1 MANISVT
8 PQGQIYL
15 CKTPLVSDYKHQLT
29 FSNLQAQL
37 SYFNSKI
44 EKTFDNYTYIKHD
57 NMIKVGENIDNIIN
71 CNYLFY
77 KNTGFTNKYYFCFVT
92 NMEYINEN
100 CTAIYFTTDVF
111 QTWQFDIN
119 YHPCFVEREHVND
132 DTIGLHTVE
141 ENLNVGEVVEESLD
155 EYTGFTGYYICVSST
170 YEPTSSTYYDSKS
183 GTWKPVKSSYY
194 GVNLYNGQIFGDTIF
209 MFDPDRLLIFE
220 VSLFID
226 QIIKDGHA
234 GDISAMFIIPKGLF
248 GENDLLTHH
257 GYNGEG
263 TQAIQYTYYLPK
275 EKESIISATKTI
287 QKTHSFSGFTPKNNK
302 CFVYPYNYLYVSNNV
317 GNDNIYKYE
326 DFSSNNVV
334 FDLEF
339 AISIGCTGRMTP
351 KNYKNITTNY
361 NESIIIPKF
370 PTCSWSGDAFT
381 NWLTQNA
388 INIPTQIANIGV
400 NTLTATGSAIAGNMT
415 GGVMGGISVTNSIA
429 SLIGEFYQ
437 ASLLPAIKQGTNN
450 ADINYLATKNKI
462 QFHHMRVKTEFLQV
476 IDNYFSMFGYKINR
490 VKSPN
495 ITGRNNWNYV
505 KTTNANF
512 TGNIPQSDILQINNM
527 FNNGVTLWHN
537 PNNMYNYSSNNSI
550 V

>member
-77 KNTGFTNKYYFCFVT
+77 KNTGFTNKYYFCFIT

-132 DTIGLHTVE
+132 DTIGAHTVE
-141 ENLNVGEVVEESLD
+141 ENLNVGEVICESID
-155 EYTGFTGYYICVSST
+155 EYNKFTGYYIAVGST
-170 YEPTSSTYYDSKS
+170 YEPSSSKDSTGADVNKTYS
-183 GTWKPVKSSYY
+183 
-194 GVNLYNGQIFGDTIF
+194 GVNLYNGQVFGDTIF
-209 MFDPDRLLIFE
+209 LFDTSELSILGVTMFIE
-220 VSLFID
+220 
-226 QIIKDGHA
+226 QIIKEGHA
-234 GDISAMFIIPKGLF
+234 SDISSMFIVPKNLF
-248 GENDLLTHH
+248 DKNTELLKHT
-257 GYNGEG
+257 GYYGDSLPLVN
-263 TQAIQYTYYLPK
+263 YFYYVPI
-275 EKESIISATKTI
+275 EKEAIETDSKTI
-287 QKTHSFSGFTPKNNK
+287 SKTHSFSGFTPRNNK
-302 CFVYPYNYLYVSNNV
+302 CYCYPYNYLYVTNHV
-317 GNDNIYKYE
+317 GNDNILKYE
-326 DFSSNNVV
+326 DFSSNNCV

-339 AISIGCTGRMTP
+339 AISIGGSGRMLP
-351 KNYKNITTNY
+351 KNYKNIARNY

-388 INIPTQIANIGV
+388 VNIPTQIANIGV
-400 NTLTATGSAIAGNMT
+400 NTLTATGSAITGNMT

-450 ADINYLATKNKI
+450 ADINYLANRNKI
-462 QFHHMRVKTEFLQV
+462 TFYHMRVKTEFLQV
-476 IDNYFSMFGYKINR
+476 IDNYFTMFGYKINR

>member
-1 MANISVT
+1 MATISVT

-132 DTIGLHTVE
+132 DTIGAHTVE
-141 ENLNVGEVVEESLD
+141 ENLNVGEVICESID
-155 EYTGFTGYYICVSST
+155 EYNKFTGYYIAVSST
-170 YEPTSSTYYDSKS
+170 YEPSSSKDSTGADVNKTYS
-183 GTWKPVKSSYY
+183 

-209 MFDPDRLLIFE
+209 LFDTDELSILGVTMFIE
-220 VSLFID
+220 
-226 QIIKDGHA
+226 QIIKEGHA
-234 GDISAMFIIPKGLF
+234 SDISSMFIVPKNLF
-248 GENDLLTHH
+248 DKNTELLKHT
-257 GYNGEG
+257 GYYGDSLPLVN
-263 TQAIQYTYYLPK
+263 YFYYVPI
-275 EKESIISATKTI
+275 EKETIETDSKSIS
-287 QKTHSFSGFTPKNNK
+287 KTHSFSSYVPRNNK
-302 CFVYPYNYLYVSNNV
+302 CFVYPYNYLYVTNHV
-317 GNDNIYKYE
+317 GNDNILKYE
-326 DFSSNNVV
+326 DFSSNNCV

-339 AISIGCTGRMTP
+339 AISIGGSGRMLP
-351 KNYKNITTNY
+351 KNYKNIERNY

-388 INIPTQIANIGV
+388 VNIPTQIANIGV
-400 NTLTATGSAIAGNMT
+400 NTLTATGSAITGNMT

-450 ADINYLATKNKI
+450 ADINYLANRNRIT
-462 QFHHMRVKTEFLQV
+462 FYHMRVKTEFLQV

>member
-77 KNTGFTNKYYFCFVT
+77 KNTGFTNKYYFCFIT

-100 CTAIYFTTDVF
+100 CTAIYFTIDIF

-141 ENLNVGEVVEESLD
+141 ENLNVGEVVAESID
-155 EYTGFTGYYICVSST
+155 EYNKFTGYYIAVSST
-170 YEPTSSTYYDSKS
+170 YEPSTSKDNTSADVNNTYS
-183 GTWKPVKSSYY
+183 

-209 MFDPDRLLIFE
+209 LFDPDELSILG
-220 VSLFID
+220 VTMFIE
-226 QIIKDGHA
+226 QIIKEGHA
-234 GDISAMFIIPKGLF
+234 NDISSMFIVPKNLF
-248 GENDLLTHH
+248 NKNNDLLKHT
-257 GYNGEG
+257 GYYGDSLPLTN
-263 TQAIQYTYYLPK
+263 YFYYVPI
-275 EKESIISATKTI
+275 EKETIETDSKTI
-287 QKTHSFSGFTPKNNK
+287 SKTHSFSGVSIRNNK
-302 CFVYPYNYLYVSNNV
+302 CYCYPYNYFYVTNHV
-317 GNDNIYKYE
+317 GNDNILKYE
-326 DFSSNNVV
+326 DFSTNNCV

-339 AISIGCTGRMTP
+339 AISIGGTGRMLP
-351 KNYKNITTNY
+351 KNYKNIARNY

-388 INIPTQIANIGV
+388 VNIPTQIANIGV
-400 NTLTATGSAIAGNMT
+400 NTLTATGSAITGNMT

-450 ADINYLATKNKI
+450 ADINYLANKNRI
-462 QFHHMRVKTEFLQV
+462 TFYHMRVKTEFLQI
-476 IDNYFSMFGYKINR
+476 IDNYFTMFGYKVNT

-505 KTTNANF
+505 KTINANF

-527 FNNGVTLWHN
+527 FNNGVTFWHN
-537 PNNMYNYSSNNSI
+537 PNNMYDYSSNNSI

>member
-1 MANISVT
+1 MGNISVT

-77 KNTGFTNKYYFCFVT
+77 KNTGFTNKYYFCFIT

-132 DTIGLHTVE
+132 DTIGAHTVE
-141 ENLNVGEVVEESLD
+141 ENLNVGEVIEESETTD
-155 EYTGFTGYYICVSST
+155 
-170 YEPTSSTYYDSKS
+170 
-183 GTWKPVKSSYY
+183 SSYTNEY
-194 GVNLYNGQIFGDTIF
+194 GYFIGIMSGYTPADGQSRGGKNYDGISVLNNVVSGLDLFLFKITDRASIFNVLYFLARTND
-209 MFDPDRLLIFE
+209 
-220 VSLFID
+220 
-226 QIIKDGHA
+226 DGKIN
-234 GDISAMFIIPKGLF
+234 DIGNMFIIPNVSINEARLSLHTFPYVYGGVTL
-248 GENDLLTHH
+248 
-257 GYNGEG
+257 G
-263 TQAIQYTYYLPK
+263 TCNYYTIPPA
-275 EKESIISATKTI
+275 SDDVVFNPTTFNTTITKR
-287 QKTHSFSGFTPKNNK
+287 HSFTGFTPKNNK
-302 CFVYPYNYLYVSNNV
+302 CFVYPYNYLYVSNNQ
-317 GNDNIYKYE
+317 GSDNIFKYE
-326 DFSSNNVV
+326 DFSGSNCV
-334 FDLEF
+334 FENQI
-339 AISIGCTGRMTP
+339 AVSIGISGRIVP
-351 KNYKNITTNY
+351 KNYRGKSY
-361 NESIIIPKF
+361 DYDESITLGKY
-370 PTCSWSGDAFT
+370 PTCGWSGDAFT
-381 NWLTQNA
+381 NWLTANA
-388 INIPTQIANIGV
+388 VNIPSQIVGNVIGSVTQFASGNVIGG
-400 NTLTATGSAIAGNMT
+400 LTNIAGT
-415 GGVMGGISVTNSIA
+415 IA
-429 SLIGEFYQ
+429 GMIGEFHK
-437 ASLLPAIKQGTNN
+437 ASLLPNIKGGQTQG
-450 ADINYLATKNKI
+450 DISFSANSMGFT
-462 QFHHMRVKTEFLQV
+462 FREMRAKTEFLQV
-476 IDNYFSMFGYKINR
+476 IDNYFSMFGYKINT

>member
-1 MANISVT
+1 MATISVT

-77 KNTGFTNKYYFCFVT
+77 KNTGFTNKYYFCFIT

-111 QTWQFDIN
+111 QTWQFDIT

-132 DTIGLHTVE
+132 DTIGAHTVE
-141 ENLNVGEVVEESLD
+141 ENLNVGEVICESID
-155 EYTGFTGYYICVSST
+155 EYNKFTGYYIAVSST
-170 YEPTSSTYYDSKS
+170 YEPSTSKDSTGADVNETYS
-183 GTWKPVKSSYY
+183 
-194 GVNLYNGQIFGDTIF
+194 GVNLYNGQVFGDTIF
-209 MFDPDRLLIFE
+209 LFDTSELSILGVTMFIE
-220 VSLFID
+220 
-226 QIIKDGHA
+226 QIIKEGHA
-234 GDISAMFIIPKGLF
+234 ADISSMFIVPKNLF
-248 GENDLLTHH
+248 DKNTELLKHT
-257 GYNGEG
+257 GYYGDSLPLVN
-263 TQAIQYTYYLPK
+263 YFYYVPI
-275 EKESIISATKTI
+275 EKEAIETDSKTI
-287 QKTHSFSGFTPKNNK
+287 SKTHSFSSYVPRNNK
-302 CFVYPYNYLYVSNNV
+302 CFVYPYNYLYVTNHV
-317 GNDNIYKYE
+317 GNDNILKYE
-326 DFSSNNVV
+326 DFSSNNCV

-339 AISIGCTGRMTP
+339 AISIGGSGRMLP
-351 KNYKNITTNY
+351 KNYKNIERNY

-388 INIPTQIANIGV
+388 VNIPTQIANIGV
-400 NTLTATGSAIAGNMT
+400 NTLTATGSALTGNMT

-450 ADINYLATKNKI
+450 ADINYLANKNRI
-462 QFHHMRVKTEFLQV
+462 TFYHMRVKTEFLQV
-476 IDNYFSMFGYKINR
+476 IDNYFTMFGYKINR
-490 VKSPN
+490 VISPN

>member
-1 MANISVT
+1 MGNISVT

-111 QTWQFDIN
+111 QTWQFQIN
-119 YHPCFVEREHVND
+119 YHPCFVEREHVNN
-132 DTIGLHTVE
+132 DTIGAHTVE
-141 ENLNVGEVVEESLD
+141 ENLNVGEVIEESETTD
-155 EYTGFTGYYICVSST
+155 SSYTNEYGYYIGIMSGYTPTDGQSSGGKNYDGISVLNNVVSGLDLFLFKITDRPSIFN
-170 YEPTSSTYYDSKS
+170 
-183 GTWKPVKSSYY
+183 V
-194 GVNLYNGQIFGDTIF
+194 LYFLARTND
-209 MFDPDRLLIFE
+209 
-220 VSLFID
+220 
-226 QIIKDGHA
+226 DGKIN
-234 GDISAMFIIPKGLF
+234 DIGNMFIIPNASINEARLSLHTFPYKYG
-248 GENDLLTHH
+248 GVQI
-257 GYNGEG
+257 G
-263 TQAIQYTYYLPK
+263 TCTYYTIPPA
-275 EKESIISATKTI
+275 SDDVVFNPTKFNTTI
-287 QKTHSFSGFTPKNNK
+287 TKRHSFTGFTPKNNK
-302 CFVYPYNYLYVSNNV
+302 CFVYPYNYLYVSNNQ
-317 GNDNIYKYE
+317 GSDNIFKYE
-326 DFSSNNVV
+326 DFSTNKCV
-334 FDLEF
+334 FENQL
-339 AISIGCTGRMTP
+339 AVSIGISGRIVP
-351 KNYKNITTNY
+351 KNYRNKLY
-361 NESIIIPKF
+361 DYDESITLGKY
-370 PTCSWSGDAFT
+370 PTCGWSGDAFT
-381 NWLTQNA
+381 NWLTANA
-388 INIPTQIANIGV
+388 VNIPSQIVGSTIGAVTQIATGNVIGG
-400 NTLTATGSAIAGNMT
+400 LTNIAGT
-415 GGVMGGISVTNSIA
+415 IA
-429 SLIGEFYQ
+429 STIGEFHK
-437 ASLLPAIKQGTNN
+437 ANLLPNIKGGQTQG
-450 ADINYLATKNKI
+450 DISFSANSMGFT
-462 QFHHMRVKTEFLQV
+462 FREMRAKTEFLQV
-476 IDNYFSMFGYKINR
+476 IDNYFSMFGYKVNT

-527 FNNGVTLWHN
+527 FNNGVTFWHN

>member
-111 QTWQFDIN
+111 QTWQFQIN

-132 DTIGLHTVE
+132 DTIGAHTVE
-141 ENLNVGEVVEESLD
+141 ENLNVGEVICESID
-155 EYTGFTGYYICVSST
+155 EYNKFTGYYIAVGST
-170 YEPTSSTYYDSKS
+170 YEPSSSKDSTGANVNKTYS
-183 GTWKPVKSSYY
+183 
-194 GVNLYNGQIFGDTIF
+194 GVNLYNGQVFGDTIF
-209 MFDPDRLLIFE
+209 LFDTSELSILGVTMFIE
-220 VSLFID
+220 
-226 QIIKDGHA
+226 QIIKEGHA
-234 GDISAMFIIPKGLF
+234 EDISSMFIVPKNLF
-248 GENDLLTHH
+248 DKKTELLKHT
-257 GYNGEG
+257 GYYGDSLPLVN
-263 TQAIQYTYYLPK
+263 YFYYVPI
-275 EKESIISATKTI
+275 EKEAIETDSKTI
-287 QKTHSFSGFTPKNNK
+287 SKTHSFSSYVPRNNK
-302 CFVYPYNYLYVSNNV
+302 CFVYPYNYLYVTNHV
-317 GNDNIYKYE
+317 GNDNILKYE
-326 DFSSNNVV
+326 DFSSNNCV

-339 AISIGCTGRMTP
+339 AISIGGTGRMLP
-351 KNYKNITTNY
+351 KNYKNIKRNY

-388 INIPTQIANIGV
+388 VNIPTQIANIGI
-400 NTLTATGSAIAGNMT
+400 NTLTATGSAISGNMT

-450 ADINYLATKNKI
+450 ADINYLANRNRIT
-462 QFHHMRVKTEFLQV
+462 FYHMRVKTEFLQV
-476 IDNYFSMFGYKINR
+476 IDNYFSMFGYKVNT

>member
-119 YHPCFVEREHVND
+119 YHPCFVEREHVNN
-132 DTIGLHTVE
+132 DTIGAHTVE
-141 ENLNVGEVVEESLD
+141 ENLNVGEVIEESETTD
-155 EYTGFTGYYICVSST
+155 SSYTNEYGYYIGIMSGYTPTDGQSSGGKNYDGISVLNNVVSGLDLFLFKITDRPS
-170 YEPTSSTYYDSKS
+170 
-183 GTWKPVKSSYY
+183 
-194 GVNLYNGQIFGDTIF
+194 IFN
-209 MFDPDRLLIFE
+209 
-220 VSLFID
+220 VLFFLARTND
-226 QIIKDGHA
+226 DGKIN
-234 GDISAMFIIPKGLF
+234 DIGNMFIIPNASINEARLSLHTFPYKYDGVQI
-248 GENDLLTHH
+248 
-257 GYNGEG
+257 G
-263 TQAIQYTYYLPK
+263 TCTYY
-275 EKESIISATKTI
+275 TI
-287 QKTHSFSGFTPKNNK
+287 PPASDDVVFNPTTFNTTIAKRHSFTGFTPKNNK
-302 CFVYPYNYLYVSNNV
+302 CFVYPYNYLYVSNNQ
-317 GNDNIYKYE
+317 GSDNIFKYE
-326 DFSSNNVV
+326 DFSTNNCV
-334 FDLEF
+334 FENQL
-339 AISIGCTGRMTP
+339 AVSIGISGRIVP
-351 KNYKNITTNY
+351 KNYKNKLY
-361 NESIIIPKF
+361 DYDESITLGKY
-370 PTCSWSGDAFT
+370 PTCGWSGDAFT
-381 NWLTQNA
+381 NWLTANA
-388 INIPTQIANIGV
+388 VNIPSQIVGSTIGAVTQIATGNVIGG
-400 NTLTATGSAIAGNMT
+400 LTNIAGT
-415 GGVMGGISVTNSIA
+415 IA
-429 SLIGEFYQ
+429 STIGEFHK
-437 ASLLPAIKQGTNN
+437 ANLLPNIKGGQTQG
-450 ADINYLATKNKI
+450 DISFSANSMGFT
-462 QFHHMRVKTEFLQV
+462 FREMRAKTEFLQV
-476 IDNYFSMFGYKINR
+476 IDNYFSMFGYKVNT

-527 FNNGVTLWHN
+527 FNNGVTFWHN

>member
-57 NMIKVGENIDNIIN
+57 NLIKVGENIDNILN

-77 KNTGFTNKYYFCFVT
+77 KNTGFTNKYYFCFIT

-111 QTWQFDIN
+111 QTWQFQIN

-132 DTIGLHTVE
+132 DTIGAHTVE
-141 ENLNVGEVVEESLD
+141 ENLNVGEVIEESETTD
-155 EYTGFTGYYICVSST
+155 SSYTNEYGYYIGIL
-170 YEPTSSTYYDSKS
+170 S
-183 GTWKPVKSSYY
+183 GYTP
-194 GVNLYNGQIFGDTIF
+194 
-209 MFDPDRLLIFE
+209 
-220 VSLFID
+220 
-226 QIIKDGHA
+226 KDGQTSGGKNYDGISVLNNVVSGLDLFLFKITDRPSIFNVLFFLA
-234 GDISAMFIIPKGLF
+234 RTNDDGKINDIGNMFIIPNASINEARLSLHTFPYK
-248 GENDLLTHH
+248 
-257 GYNGEG
+257 YEG
-263 TQAIQYTYYLPK
+263 VQLGTCSYYTIPPA
-275 EKESIISATKTI
+275 SDDVVFNPTTFNTTITKR
-287 QKTHSFSGFTPKNNK
+287 HSFTGFTPKNNK
-302 CFVYPYNYLYVSNNV
+302 CFVYPYNYLYVSNNQ
-317 GNDNIYKYE
+317 GSDNIFKYE
-326 DFSSNNVV
+326 DFSTNNCV
-334 FDLEF
+334 FENQL
-339 AISIGCTGRMTP
+339 AVSIGISGRIVP
-351 KNYKNITTNY
+351 KNYRNKLY
-361 NESIIIPKF
+361 DYDESITLGKY
-370 PTCSWSGDAFT
+370 PTCGWSGDAFT
-381 NWLTQNA
+381 NWLTANA
-388 INIPTQIANIGV
+388 VNIPSQIVGSTIGAVTQIATGNVIGG
-400 NTLTATGSAIAGNMT
+400 LTNIAGT
-415 GGVMGGISVTNSIA
+415 VA
-429 SLIGEFYQ
+429 SMIGEFHK
-437 ASLLPAIKQGTNN
+437 ANLLPNIKGGQTQG
-450 ADINYLATKNKI
+450 DISFSANSMGFT
-462 QFHHMRVKTEFLQV
+462 FREMRAKTEFLQI

-527 FNNGVTLWHN
+527 FNNGVTFWHN

>member
-1 MANISVT
+1 MATISVT

-132 DTIGLHTVE
+132 DTIGAHTVE
-141 ENLNVGEVVEESLD
+141 ENLNVGEIICESID
-155 EYTGFTGYYICVSST
+155 EYNKFTGYYIAVGST
-170 YEPTSSTYYDSKS
+170 YEPSSSKDSTGADVNKTYS
-183 GTWKPVKSSYY
+183 
-194 GVNLYNGQIFGDTIF
+194 GVNLYNGQVFGDTIF
-209 MFDPDRLLIFE
+209 LFDTDELSILGVTMFIE
-220 VSLFID
+220 QV
-226 QIIKDGHA
+226 IKEGHA
-234 GDISAMFIIPKGLF
+234 NDISSMFIVPKNLF
-248 GENDLLTHH
+248 DKNTELLKHT
-257 GYNGEG
+257 GYYGDSLPLVN
-263 TQAIQYTYYLPK
+263 YFYYVPI
-275 EKESIISATKTI
+275 EKETIETDSKSIS
-287 QKTHSFSGFTPKNNK
+287 KTHSFSSYVPRNNK
-302 CFVYPYNYLYVSNNV
+302 CFVYPYNYLYVTNHV
-317 GNDNIYKYE
+317 GNDNILKYE
-326 DFSSNNVV
+326 DFSSNNCV

-339 AISIGCTGRMTP
+339 AISIGGTGRILP
-351 KNYKNITTNY
+351 KNYKNIERNY

-388 INIPTQIANIGV
+388 VNIPTQIANIGV
-400 NTLTATGSAIAGNMT
+400 NTLTATGSALTGNMT

-450 ADINYLATKNKI
+450 ADINYLANKNRI
-462 QFHHMRVKTEFLQV
+462 TFYHMRVKTEFLQV
-476 IDNYFSMFGYKINR
+476 IDNYFTMFGYKINR

>member
-77 KNTGFTNKYYFCFVT
+77 KNTGFTNKYYFCFIT

-100 CTAIYFTTDVF
+100 CTAIYFTIDIF

-141 ENLNVGEVVEESLD
+141 ENLNVGEVVAESID
-155 EYTGFTGYYICVSST
+155 EYNKFTGYYIAVSST
-170 YEPTSSTYYDSKS
+170 YEPSTSKDNTSADVNNTYS
-183 GTWKPVKSSYY
+183 

-209 MFDPDRLLIFE
+209 LFDPDELSILG
-220 VSLFID
+220 VTMFIE
-226 QIIKDGHA
+226 QIIKEGHA
-234 GDISAMFIIPKGLF
+234 NDISSMFIVPKNLF
-248 GENDLLTHH
+248 NKNNDLLKHT
-257 GYNGEG
+257 GYYGDSLPLTN
-263 TQAIQYTYYLPK
+263 YFYYVPI
-275 EKESIISATKTI
+275 EKETIETDSKTI
-287 QKTHSFSGFTPKNNK
+287 SKTHSFSGVSIRNNK
-302 CFVYPYNYLYVSNNV
+302 CYCYPYNYLYVTNHV
-317 GNDNIYKYE
+317 GNDNILKYE
-326 DFSSNNVV
+326 DFSTNNCV

-339 AISIGCTGRMTP
+339 AISIGGTGRMLP
-351 KNYKNITTNY
+351 KNYKNIARNY

-388 INIPTQIANIGV
+388 VNIPTQIANIGV
-400 NTLTATGSAIAGNMT
+400 NTLTATGSAITGNMT

-450 ADINYLATKNKI
+450 ADINYLANKNRI
-462 QFHHMRVKTEFLQV
+462 TFYHMRVKTEFLQI
-476 IDNYFSMFGYKINR
+476 IDNYFTMFGYKVNT

-505 KTTNANF
+505 KTINANF

-527 FNNGVTLWHN
+527 FNNGVTFWHN
-537 PNNMYNYSSNNSI
+537 PNNMYDYSSNNSI